1 MKRRLGICVEG
12 MTERIFVRDV
22 LTPHLAGFGL
32 WTNTLDLRGNVSLDR
47 LADILPGAVGNFD
60 YLSTLVDFYGFKRR
74 GKHTVDSLE
83 TAMVQ
88 LVSEHLRHRM
98 LPYVQRYEFEAL
110 LFAVPE
116 NTVAAIHG
124 SDRELRAMFEVLRSC
139 GDPESIN
146 DGLQTSPSH
155 RLLEIF
161 SGRFNKPTHGPA
173 IVAAA
178 GLTAIRARCPRFD
191 AWIARLEALGGQA

>member
-1 MKRRLGICVEG
+1 MRRLGICVEG

-22 LTPHLAGFGL
+22 LAPHLAGFGI
-32 WTNTLDLRGNVSLDR
+32 WTNTLDLRGSVSLDR
-47 LADILPGAVGNFD
+47 LADILPDAVGNFD

-74 GKHTVDSLE
+74 GNHTVDSLE
-83 TAMVQ
+83 TAILQ
-88 LVSEHLRHRM
+88 LLPEHTHHRV

-116 NTVAAIHG
+116 ATVAAVHG
-124 SDRELRAMFEVLRSC
+124 ADKELRAMLAVLKSC
-139 GDPESIN
+139 GDPETIN
-146 DGLQTSPSH
+146 DSPQTSPSH
-155 RLLEIF
+155 RLQEIF

-178 GLTAIRARCPRFD
+178 GLPAIRAQCPRFD
-191 AWIARLEALGGQA
+191 AWVTRLEALGGQA